1 MQRSGDLEDPRSRVA
16 AQGQTH
22 DERRHDEVAV
32 DDIGTEPVHQ
42 LPQGPDTRRTTAQ
55 REVDVVC
62 RDPGLA
68 VQRFARTAAGQ
79 GHMYLDALRDQF
91 AHQPQGPHG
100 PDGRLHQM
108 QYNHNISYQCLVFIA
123 TACRKP
129 SRSRCRRGAA

>member
-1 MQRSGDLEDPRSRVA
+1 
-16 AQGQTH
+16 
-22 DERRHDEVAV
+22 
-32 DDIGTEPVHQ
+32 
-42 LPQGPDTRRTTAQ
+42 
-55 REVDVVC
+55 
-62 RDPGLA
+62 
-68 VQRFARTAAGQ
+68 
-79 GHMYLDALRDQF
+79 MYLDALCDQF